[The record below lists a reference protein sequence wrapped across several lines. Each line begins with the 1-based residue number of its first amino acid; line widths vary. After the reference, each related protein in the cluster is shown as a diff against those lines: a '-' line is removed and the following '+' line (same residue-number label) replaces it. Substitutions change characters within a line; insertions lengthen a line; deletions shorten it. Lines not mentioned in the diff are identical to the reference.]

1 MGDERVTAIVVSYN
15 SGAHLRGCLAG
26 LLDDP
31 SGPDRV
37 VVVDN
42 ASADDSPDIAEEFSE
57 RDARVEVVRSE
68 TNLGLAGG
76 VNLALE
82 SSEGDYLV
90 VLNPDVTPRAGWMK
104 PLVSL
109 MESDRSV
116 AVACPLILTAGEGR
130 VNSAG
135 QHVHVTGLGFN
146 RHLGE
151 RPEEVESDPVD
162 VGGLHGA
169 AFMIRSDALRVLE
182 GWDTTG
188 FLYQEDVALSW
199 DILLS
204 GWRIVFVPES
214 VVAHDYHLTMY
225 PEKLYL
231 LERNRWALL
240 LSHLEPSRL
249 VMIILPIII
258 SELMVW
264 ILALIRGPR
273 FLRAKWR
280 SMTWVVTNRVAI
292 QEWRRRVFSRQT
304 YDARTLRRSVRW
316 SYPASQLFGLG
327 AERGVS
333 SRVPPG
339 GLPV

>member
-1 MGDERVTAIVVSYN
+1 MRNSSVTAIVVTYN
-15 SGAHLRGCLAG
+15 SSAHLGDCLKG

-31 SGPDRV
+31 SGPGQV

-42 ASADDSPDIAEEFSE
+42 ASADDSLEIAQSFARRDE
-57 RDARVEVVRSE
+57 RVVVVSSRV
-68 TNLGLAGG
+68 NLGLAGG
-76 VNLALE
+76 VNLALD
-82 SSEGDYLV
+82 SAEGEYLAI
-90 VLNPDVTPRAGWMK
+90 LNPDIQPLPGWIA
-104 PLVSL
+104 PLTSL
-109 MESDRSV
+109 MTQDRSM
-116 AVACPLILTAGEGR
+116 AVACPLVLTAAEGR

-151 RPEEVESDPVD
+151 LPEDVERHPVD

-169 AFMIRSDALRVLE
+169 AFVIRADVLRSLG

-204 GWRIVFVPES
+204 GGRIVFVPES
-214 VVAHDYHLTMY
+214 VVIHDYHLTMY

-240 LSHLEPSRL
+240 LSHLTVSRL
-249 VMIILPIII
+249 AVISLPIIL

-264 ILALIRGPR
+264 GLAALRGSR
-273 FLRAKWR
+273 FLVAKWR
-280 SMTWVVTNRVAI
+280 SWTWVFRNRSAI
-292 QEWRRRVFSRQT
+292 RAWRLRVFSRPT
-304 YDARTLRRSVRW
+304 YD
-316 SYPASQLFGLG
+316 PASLVRNLHWRYPLKQLFGLG
-327 AERGVS
+327 RERGES
-333 SRVPPG
+333 ARVPPG

>member
-1 MGDERVTAIVVSYN
+1 MADATVTAVVVTYN
-15 SGAHLRGCLAG
+15 SSAHLRGCLRA

-37 VVVDN
+37 MVVDN
-42 ASADDSPDIAEEFSE
+42 ASVDASREIAQEFAQRDE
-57 RDARVEVVRSE
+57 RVGMIRSE
-68 TNLGLAGG
+68 INRGLAGG
-76 VNLALE
+76 VNLALDSADTE
-82 SSEGDYLV
+82 YLAI
-90 VLNPDVTPRAGWMK
+90 LNPDVTPRPGWIAPLTTLMSTDRSIAVGC
-104 PLVSL
+104 PLVL
-109 MESDRSV
+109 T
-116 AVACPLILTAGEGR
+116 TAGGR

-151 RPEEVESDPVD
+151 RPDKAESEPVD

-169 AFMIRSDALRVLE
+169 AFVIRTEVLRSLG

-199 DILLS
+199 DVLLS
-204 GWRIVFVPES
+204 GWRIVFAPES
-214 VVAHDYHLTMY
+214 VVTHDYHLTMY

-240 LSHLEPSRL
+240 LSHLRFRRL
-249 VMIILPIII
+249 VIIAMPILV

-264 ILALIRGPR
+264 ALALIRGPR

-280 SMTWVVTNRVAI
+280 ATTWAITNRAAI
-292 QEWRRRVFSRQT
+292 REWRRRVFSRPRH
-304 YDARTLRRSVRW
+304 DAENLRRSVRW
-316 SYPASQLFGLG
+316 SYPISQLFGLG
-327 AERGVS
+327 AERGDS
-333 SRVPPG
+333 ERVPRG

>member
-1 MGDERVTAIVVSYN
+1 MSVTAIVVAYN
-15 SGAHLRGCLAG
+15 SSAHLEKCLKG
-26 LLDDP
+26 ILDDP
-31 SGPDRV
+31 FGPDQL

-42 ASADDSPDIAEEFSE
+42 ASSDDSARIAEEFS
-57 RDARVEVVRSE
+57 RHDDRVEVIRSE
-68 TNLGLAGG
+68 DNLGLAGG
-76 VNLALE
+76 VNRALE
-82 SSEGDYLV
+82 SVQSDYLAI
-90 VLNPDVTPRAGWMK
+90 LNPDVTPRAGWIT

-109 MESDRSV
+109 MASDPSIG
-116 AVACPLILTAGEGR
+116 VACPLVLTSTDGR

-146 RHLGE
+146 RHLGKG
-151 RPEEVESDPVD
+151 PDAVESEPID

-169 AFMIRSDALRVLE
+169 AFVIRTDLLRSLG

-204 GWRIVFVPES
+204 GWRIIFVPES

-231 LERNRWALL
+231 LERNRWGLL
-240 LSHLEPSRL
+240 ISHLSASRL
-249 VMIILPIII
+249 ALIALPILV

-264 ILALIRGPR
+264 GLALIRGPR
-273 FLRAKWR
+273 FVRAKWR
-280 SMTWVVTNRVAI
+280 AVRWVLTNRDAI
-292 QEWRRRVFSRQT
+292 GDWRDRVFSRPT
-304 YDARTLRRSVRW
+304 YDSGNLMRSVRW
-316 SYPASQLFGLG
+316 SYPISQLFGLG
-327 AERGVS
+327 AERGDS
-333 SRVPPG
+333 ARVPPG